1 MGVPQGSVLCPILY
15 LLYSAPLAEIMQSHG
30 LDYHFFADH
39 TQLYISFKDCD
50 VDVARL
56 RLENYVTDIC
66 HFMDVN

>member
-1 MGVPQGSVLCPILY
+1 
-15 LLYSAPLAEIMQSHG
+15 MQSHG